1 MNSLH
6 QKLKTTTF
14 SLNLSKMAVCRI
26 IIYFIS
32 IEALTNDNMKAHNKF
47 AE

>member
-1 MNSLH
+1 M
-6 QKLKTTTF
+6 
-14 SLNLSKMAVCRI
+14 NLSKMAVCRI
-26 IIYFIS
+26 IICFIS